1 MNLVKVDHCCMFVVI
16 KRKYTRGGLIAFL
29 CCIFIYIFLGSH
41 VSSHERRN
49 VGGIDSI
56 SASLK
61 MAGSEVEKS
70 RKFNTLANR
79 LLKRKLKE
87 DVDGLFY
94 ALDTTITRAHTE
106 LHIPLYFKP
115 KQNKKFEKGPFDPRL
130 TLAAYYNYFLH
141 DHRPIHEIKVPF
153 HWSDWVDMSA
163 LDTFFFKKPI
173 WGNTTCSYFD
183 ERPYQSTTFEQNE
196 KTPDPHKG
204 ALDPREFC
212 RGMEGNTTIL
222 GLNFNIFRP
231 IGRMTQQK
239 ARMAAKAYLYTLAPN
254 PESILFL
261 TKDGSYHVP
270 VSREKEPLIAG
281 NKVSEALELYSKKHD
296 TINTLGIFRK
306 LQKERPAAKEY
317 VVTDY
322 EIPLKHEDFVVEPSK
337 VLLALHTKENE
348 RPLTRHEDIF
358 RKAILTSLFF
368 GNESLKYFTEAKV
381 FDTTVGDHYDWRF
394 FNGIEYQ
401 SEENALSLHRLIR
414 TWLSFTR
421 KLGLK
426 TWVAHGSLLAW
437 HFNGMNFPWD
447 DDVDVQMP
455 IQDLLKLSEHF
466 NQSMIVEDT
475 EDGFGRFFLDCSTPI
490 TSREHGNGMNNI
502 DARFI
507 DVDSGLYIDITGL
520 AVSNEKLSS
529 RYHDSVPQVIM
540 NLRVDFKDVSNT
552 MRFYNCKNRHFVS
565 LSEISPLVRTFF
577 DGEVAYVPKNYA
589 TIISHEYKDGLTR
602 RQHLGRI
609 YLGQLRIW
617 VHQSILMSFLR
628 NPSEWDAHFANKKS
642 QTRSA
647 LPPVRGEITAAEFER
662 LQNLSENELFRLL
675 HHDEIFLRYQLSKEV
690 TMFHEAEGMRFLL
703 AKSTEALILE
713 APDSPPLR
721 YDPFLFAL
729 RQQFMSFED
738 NVDRYQKLAAESEE
752 RDQLFSKKLKL
763 AKILSKTTTAPVQSS
778 THTIGTNSPDL
789 TSSFTSSTA
798 SSFVLEVNSTNN
810 SGPKQENQPDEKNKK
825 EDYQEAPVE
834 KDEDK
839 KEDSKT

>member
-1 MNLVKVDHCCMFVVI
+1 
-16 KRKYTRGGLIAFL
+16 
-29 CCIFIYIFLGSH
+29 
-41 VSSHERRN
+41 
-49 VGGIDSI
+49 
-56 SASLK
+56 

-106 LHIPLYFKP
+106 LHLPLYSKLNQK
-115 KQNKKFEKGPFDPRL
+115 KQLEKGPFDPRY
-130 TLAAYYNYFLH
+130 TLAAYYNYLLH
-141 DHRPIHEIKVPF
+141 EHRPINEIKVPF

-183 ERPYQSTTFEQNE
+183 ERSYQNATFNQNE
-196 KTPDPHKG
+196 ETSDTKEG
-204 ALDPREFC
+204 ALDPKMYC
-212 RGMEGNTTIL
+212 RPMKGNDTIL
-222 GLNFNIFRP
+222 GLNFAIFEP
-231 IGRMTQQK
+231 SGRMTQHK

-261 TKDGSYHVP
+261 TKDGSYHVT

-281 NKVSEALELYSKKHD
+281 NKVSETLRKYAKRHD
-296 TINTLGIFRK
+296 TINTLDVFRR
-306 LQKERPAAKEY
+306 LQKERPAAKEF

-322 EIPLKHEDFVVEPSK
+322 EISLKHEDFLVEPSE

-358 RKAILTSLFF
+358 RKAVLTSLLY
-368 GNESLKYFTEAKV
+368 GNESLKFFTEAKV

-394 FNGIEYQ
+394 FNGIDYQ

-490 TSREHGNGMNNI
+490 TAREHGNGMNNI

-520 AVSNEKLSS
+520 AVSNEKISS
-529 RYHDSVPQVIM
+529 RYQDSVPQVIM

-617 VHQSILMSFLR
+617 VHQSILMPFLR
-628 NPSEWDAHFANKKS
+628 NPTEWDAYFANKKS
-642 QTRSA
+642 QTRSE
-647 LPPVRGEITAAEFER
+647 LPPVRGDITAAEFER

-703 AKSTEALILE
+703 AKSTEALVLE

-721 YDPFLFAL
+721 YDPFLFSL
-729 RQQFMSFED
+729 RQQFMSFEE
-738 NVDRYQKLAAESEE
+738 NFSRYEKLAIEAKEREELFLKSLESATVG
-752 RDQLFSKKLKL
+752 SKRILKPQSFTYST
-763 AKILSKTTTAPVQSS
+763 KAPSISS
-778 THTIGTNSPDL
+778 TSTSVSSY
-789 TSSFTSSTA
+789 TSSVSLGT
-798 SSFVLEVNSTNN
+798 ENSDK
-810 SGPKQENQPDEKNKK
+810 PDQKQKTQPDGE
-825 EDYQEAPVE
+825 
-834 KDEDK
+834 
-839 KEDSKT
+839 